1 MRVEY
6 LILRLI
12 LEEED
17 KLSKWRVKSSSL
29 SPKLNIVEQERENT
43 H

>member
-17 KLSKWRVKSSSL
+17 KLSKRRVKSSSL
-29 SPKLNIVEQERENT
+29 SLKLNIVE
-43 H
+43 